1 MGWLRSGCRTVHG
14 SGCRHSSLWV
24 STTRPFI
31 HPADS
36 FRSTRRRCVRWLGW
50 DGSIPPGPSRI
61 LPSATT
67 SATCWSLVPVQ
78 RVCRRPLQPRS
89 KGCECYWW
97 KNKAQ
102 LGGTLCFQLAGEPEA
117 RALRRRLLDR
127 ARSLPT
133 LEIRTSTVAAGYYA
147 DHWVALIDAVRLTK
161 LRARSVVVAT
171 GCHEQPAVF
180 RNNDLP
186 GVMLASAAQRLV
198 HQFAVRPCRAAVVL
212 AANSEGYRAA
222 LDLVEA
228 GTKVAVIADLR
239 PDGERSPLGRRL
251 NSQVCGFAED
261 AVFMKRFQGEETEPS
276 RQLFCVPWPRREHSI
291 IRDSSQV
298 ACDGIG

>member
-1 MGWLRSGCRTVHG
+1 MSDSSWI
-14 SGCRHSSLWV
+14 GCRHSSLWV

-50 DGSIPPGPSRI
+50 DGSIPPGSLTHSPKRYDFCDVLVVGSGPAG
-61 LPSATT
+61 LSA
-67 SATCWSLVPVQ
+67 AIAAAEQGLRVLLVEEQ
-78 RVCRRPLQPRS
+78 
-89 KGCECYWW
+89 
-97 KNKAQ
+97 AQ

-117 RALRRRLLDR
+117 RALRRRLLNR

-228 GTKVAVIADLR
+228 GTKVAADR
-239 PDGERSPLGRRL
+239 RSE
-251 NSQVCGFAED
+251 A
-261 AVFMKRFQGEETEPS
+261 
-276 RQLFCVPWPRREHSI
+276 
-291 IRDSSQV
+291 
-298 ACDGIG
+298 